1 MQRNRGTADGALTDR
16 AWQGYDPR
24 AAVPLAAVAA
34 LASAALLAGRWY
46 LDDLTAA
53 LVPYALVLALWPGLL
68 GLALYR
74 TITWTYR
81 LTDRALLVDR
91 GFLSRPEPPV
101 WLRDVAKVECG
112 ANWLARQLAI
122 GWLRVTTTE
131 HRVVI
136 LTALRDPTAF
146 AARLGD
152 LIAEVK
158 AKPSPLRI
166 AAGSL

>member
-1 MQRNRGTADGALTDR
+1 MLDEGYGDGDLSLRLHQLKFYMRAVLNAILDYRMHCSAMTDEEAL
-16 AWQGYDPR
+16 
-24 AAVPLAAVAA
+24 
-34 LASAALLAGRWY
+34 
-46 LDDLTAA
+46 
-53 LVPYALVLALWPGLL
+53 
-68 GLALYR
+68 
-74 TITWTYR
+74 
-81 LTDRALLVDR
+81 ALLVDR
-91 GFLSRPEPPV
+91 GFLNRPEPPV